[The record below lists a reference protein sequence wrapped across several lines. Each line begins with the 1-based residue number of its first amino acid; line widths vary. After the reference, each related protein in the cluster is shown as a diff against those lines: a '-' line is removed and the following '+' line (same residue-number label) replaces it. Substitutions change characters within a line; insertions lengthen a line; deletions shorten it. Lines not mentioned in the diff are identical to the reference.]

1 MGKQISRRRFVA
13 AASASAASLMIVPR
27 HVLGGPGVQAPS
39 DTLNIAGIG
48 VGGRGRADVRGC
60 GSENIAALCDADL
73 GFAARTFR
81 EFPSARVYAD
91 YRQMLDREADLD
103 AVIIA
108 TPDHTH
114 AVIAMEAMRRGKHV
128 YCEKPLTR
136 TVAEARALA
145 TAAREHGVATQM
157 GNQGHARGGDPADSR
172 VARGGRHRD
181 RARGPLYWTNRP
193 IWPQAIERP
202 TEAHHA
208 PPGLDWDLFLG
219 PAPHRPYHPF
229 RWRGWWDYGTGAL
242 GDIACHAMDAAF
254 WALQLGQ
261 PTRIEAETTP
271 LFVETAPAVSRIVY
285 EFPAR
290 GERPPIR
297 FVWRDGSLAPP
308 RPPQMADGEQL
319 LGGSSGQLFV
329 GDEGVIGADMYGRE
343 PRVFPTALHKELM
356 ASPPPKKYPRSPG
369 VHQEWVDAC
378 KGRGTAGSSFHE
390 HAGPLTEVVL
400 LGNLAVRSGAAI
412 EWDAKRMRVSNV
424 PGANAFIDEE
434 YREGWGL

>member
-60 GSENIAALCDADL
+60 SSENIAALCDADL

-81 EFPSARVYAD
+81 EFPDARVYQD

-157 GNQGHARGGDPADSR
+157 GNQGHAG
-172 VARGGRHRD
+172 
-181 RARGPLYWTNRP
+181 
-193 IWPQAIERP
+193 E
-202 TEAHHA
+202 
-208 PPGLDWDLFLG
+208 
-219 PAPHRPYHPF
+219 
-229 RWRGWWDYGTGAL
+229 GT
-242 GDIACHAMDAAF
+242 
-254 WALQLGQ
+254 
-261 PTRIEAETTP
+261 R
-271 LFVETAPAVSRIVY
+271 
-285 EFPAR
+285 
-290 GERPPIR
+290 
-297 FVWRDGSLAPP
+297 
-308 RPPQMADGEQL
+308 
-319 LGGSSGQLFV
+319 
-329 GDEGVIGADMYGRE
+329 
-343 PRVFPTALHKELM
+343 
-356 ASPPPKKYPRSPG
+356 
-369 VHQEWVDAC
+369 
-378 KGRGTAGSSFHE
+378 
-390 HAGPLTEVVL
+390 
-400 LGNLAVRSGAAI
+400 
-412 EWDAKRMRVSNV
+412 
-424 PGANAFIDEE
+424 
-434 YREGWGL
+434 